1 MAYRFQRSESVSR
14 GVKRIAREQLK
25 RALADIQNEDLDRH
39 EAVHQV
45 RKRFK
50 KIRGLIR
57 LVRPAFEKTYQR
69 ENARLRDAA
78 RNLSAVRDAQSLIE
92 GFDRLV
98 SSLPDDGEGNK
109 LFAGIRSHLVERRT
123 RIAGEQADVS
133 EALASLTDDI
143 HAALERIEDWELK
156 DRGFEAIAGGF
167 EKTYERA
174 QRAMA
179 VAAADNAS
187 VEDFHEWR
195 KRVKYHWYH
204 CRLLVNLWKPLMRA
218 RCDEA
223 KHLAELLGEDH
234 DAALLDQ
241 LLKQSAGDFPEEA
254 EVLAFRDVIA
264 KAQRRIRKEA
274 FFVGQRMFAGKAKH
288 LSGQLDAW
296 WSAWRDAA

>member
-1 MAYRFQRSESVSR
+1 MAYRLQRSESVIQ
-14 GVKRIAREQLK
+14 GVKRIAREQLE
-25 RALADIQNEDLDRH
+25 RALADIKDENLDRH

-98 SSLPDDGEGNK
+98 SSLPDDANGK
-109 LFAGIRSHLVERRT
+109 KPFAGIRSHLVERRT
-123 RIAGEQADVS
+123 QIAGEQADVS
-133 EALASLTDDI
+133 QELESLMKDI
-143 HAALERIEDWELK
+143 NAALERVEEWELK
-156 DRGFEAIAGGF
+156 ARGFEAIAGGF

-179 VAAADNAS
+179 VAALDKAS
-187 VEDFHEWR
+187 AEDFHEWR

-204 CRLLVNLWKPLMRA
+204 CRLLENLWKPLMRA
-218 RCDEA
+218 RRDEA

-241 LLKQSAGDFPEEA
+241 LLEQYTGDFPDES
-254 EVLAFRDVIA
+254 EVLAFREVIA
-264 KAQRRIRKEA
+264 KAQKRIRKEA
-274 FFVGQRMFAGKAKH
+274 FFVGQRMFAGKARH
-288 LSGQLDAW
+288 LSGQLGSW